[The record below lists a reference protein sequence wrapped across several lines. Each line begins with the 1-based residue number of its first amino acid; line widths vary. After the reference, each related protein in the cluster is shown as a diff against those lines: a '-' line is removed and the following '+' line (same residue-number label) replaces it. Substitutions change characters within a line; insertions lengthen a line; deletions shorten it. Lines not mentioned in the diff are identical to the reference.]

1 MAEFDAIWMFQ
12 IIGQR
17 FKMIENPL
25 QMGCFEAQECY
36 FVVFYSNDKVAIALW
51 RGADQDQLEFKEAI
65 AMFKRTNFRLVK
77 NQQESRNRSAST
89 IEDFSKLKSKLD
101 LGEKKSTNT
110 MRD

>member
-1 MAEFDAIWMFQ
+1 
-12 IIGQR
+12 
-17 FKMIENPL
+17 
-25 QMGCFEAQECY
+25 
-36 FVVFYSNDKVAIALW
+36 
-51 RGADQDQLEFKEAI
+51 
-65 AMFKRTNFRLVK
+65 MFKRTNFRLVK